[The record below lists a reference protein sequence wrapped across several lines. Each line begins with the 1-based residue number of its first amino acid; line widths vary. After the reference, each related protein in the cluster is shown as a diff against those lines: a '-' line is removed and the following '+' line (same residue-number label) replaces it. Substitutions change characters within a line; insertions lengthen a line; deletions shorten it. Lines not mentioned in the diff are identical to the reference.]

1 MVQILAGVPAG
12 EGSKVRGSCIGSRS
26 PWLAA
31 AGTYRPGA
39 SGKRALQGA
48 APVAAGKT
56 GPAGINA
63 LGKTDDLEEL
73 AHFGR

>member
-1 MVQILAGVPAG
+1 MVQILASVPAG
-12 EGSKVRGSCIGSRS
+12 EGSKVRGSCIGFRS

-31 AGTYRPGA
+31 AGMYRPGA
-39 SGKRALQGA
+39 PGKKALQGA

-63 LGKTDDLEEL
+63 PGKTDDLEEL

>member
-1 MVQILAGVPAG
+1 MVQILASAPAG
-12 EGSKVRGSCIGSRS
+12 EGAKVRGLASGSG
-26 PWLAA
+26 PLLMA
-31 AGTYRPGA
+31 AGMYRPGA
-39 SGKRALQGA
+39 SSKRALQGA